1 MHADTPHPLL
11 WLFMFITGIGVGPT
25 FSVFIIIV
33 QNSVPIARLGA
44 ATSNLTLFQQVGGTV
59 SLAITGTIFGTT
71 LAEQV
76 PRQMEAA
83 ELPPQLQQAMAAEP
97 LSADQLT
104 GVGDL
109 GANILA
115 STPEPFRAMVEPF
128 IPAIVGAINEAF
140 SLATASTFTVGI
152 ASSLVAAALV
162 LLFMREVPFPHTVEG
177 AEEGREEPVLPM
189 MG

>member
-11 WLFMFITGIGVGPT
+11 WLFMFITGVGVGPT

-33 QNSVPIARLGA
+33 QNSVPMARLGA
-44 ATSNLTLFQQVGGTV
+44 ATSNLTFFQQVGGTV
-59 SLAITGTIFGTT
+59 GLAITGTIFATT
-71 LAEQV
+71 MAEQV
-76 PRQMEAA
+76 GRQMAAA
-83 ELPPQLQQAMAAEP
+83 ELPPQLQEAMAADP
-97 LSADQLT
+97 LGADQLT

-115 STPEPFRAMVEPF
+115 NTPEAFRGFVEPF

-152 ASSLVAAALV
+152 VTSLVAAALV
-162 LLFMREVPFPHTVEG
+162 LIFLRDVPFPHTVEEG
-177 AEEGREEPVLPM
+177 EHAERVVPM